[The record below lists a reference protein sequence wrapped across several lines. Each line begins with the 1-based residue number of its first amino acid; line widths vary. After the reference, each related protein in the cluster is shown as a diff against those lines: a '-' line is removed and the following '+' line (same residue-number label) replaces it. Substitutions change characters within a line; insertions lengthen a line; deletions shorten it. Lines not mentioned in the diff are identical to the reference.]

1 MSWNMPWIKG
11 DLIFTPFYEFMNAMM
26 PSINYDLVHGTRTKS
41 SMVHT
46 TSMAAPE
53 CHMDLPTDP
62 TGNQRFIQLVNL
74 TPL

>member
-1 MSWNMPWIKG
+1 MPWIKG
-11 DLIFTPFYEFMNAMM
+11 DLIFTPFYEFMNAM

-53 CHMDLPTDP
+53 CTWIYP
-62 TGNQRFIQLVNL
+62 L
-74 TPL
+74 TLQAINGLYN